1 MKSKAQII
9 ELLNI
14 VQGGSRLVENQYSGF
29 AINFYES
36 STGDIVIE
44 LLYST
49 IRIDVEKNYINIT
62 TTGNNFDFFKRD
74 FEEYVECVKN
84 TQTLLNLLI

>member
-62 TTGNNFDFFKRD
+62 ATGNNFDFFKRD